1 MSQPLI
7 SHSFPHTT
15 KPHYMKTLFMLLC
28 CVIAAG
34 ATAQT
39 TVTRSYP
46 VKPGQKVELN
56 FDYPKVVKIS
66 TWDKN
71 EVSVTAHVN
80 INDGENDSAFELE
93 DKSTDGTVI
102 IRNRIKDM
110 DKLPRRYTV
119 IENGK
124 KTVFKSK
131 EDYKE
136 FTSISGNSR
145 RITSNGV
152 DLEITVEVKVPA
164 NTSTNVNATYG
175 IVEMVNFNAPA
186 NINATYGGI
195 DATVSESNTGKLQV
209 TTSYGEILT
218 NLSFA
223 KITDKTERDFF
234 TSITAEP
241 GKGPAYIL
249 KSTYGKIYLR
259 KP

>member
-1 MSQPLI
+1 
-7 SHSFPHTT
+7 
-15 KPHYMKTLFMLLC
+15 MKTIFIWLC
-28 CVIAAG
+28 CIISVS
-34 ATAQT
+34 ATAQS

-56 FDYPKVVKIS
+56 FDYPKIVKIS

-71 EVSVTAHVN
+71 EVSITAHVS

-124 KTVFKSK
+124 KTVFRSK
-131 EDYKE
+131 DDYKE
-136 FTSISGNSR
+136 YTTTSGNNH

-152 DLEITVEVKVPA
+152 DMEITIEVKVPA

-175 IVEMVNFNAPA
+175 IVEMTNFNAPA
-186 NINATYGGI
+186 TINATYGGI
-195 DATVSESNTGKLQV
+195 DATVSEANTGKIQV

-218 NLSFA
+218 NLSFS

>member
-1 MSQPLI
+1 
-7 SHSFPHTT
+7 
-15 KPHYMKTLFMLLC
+15 MKTICMWMACIITLT
-28 CVIAAG
+28 
-34 ATAQT
+34 ATAQS
-39 TVTRSYP
+39 TVNKTYP
-46 VKPGQKVELN
+46 VKAGQQIELK
-56 FDYPKVVKIS
+56 FDYPKIIKIS

-71 EVSVTAHVN
+71 EVSITAHVS

-93 DKSTDGTVI
+93 DNTTGSTLT

-124 KTVFKSK
+124 KTVFRSK

-136 FTSISGNSR
+136 FTTISGNNH

-152 DLEITVEVKVPA
+152 DMEITLEVKVPA
-164 NTSTNVNATYG
+164 NTSTNINATYG
-175 IVEMVNFNAPA
+175 IVEMVNFNGPA
-186 NINATYGGI
+186 TVNATYGGI
-195 DATVSESNTGKLQV
+195 DATVSEANTGKLQV

-218 NLSFA
+218 NLNFS

-234 TSITAEP
+234 TSITTEP